1 VNKSQFQRCLNFRV
15 RLRPIARR
23 FMGQRELKAIDDDWL
38 VAKVGTSAK
47 GVEIHNPRTGHV
59 VQLAYDQIHHFA
71 EDIARDWNGLSHGFF
86 ELRGQLTLSGPRA
99 SHEPLPSYCP
109 NCGVAT
115 SRSKAPSSKRSSATV
130 EPPKTKGT

>member
-1 VNKSQFQRCLNFRV
+1 LNKSQLQRCLNYRV

-23 FMGQRELKAIDDDWL
+23 FMGKRELKAIDDDWL
-38 VAKVGTSAK
+38 VANVGASAK

-59 VQLAYDQIHHFA
+59 VKLAYDQIHHFS

-99 SHEPLPSYCP
+99 WLELLPSYCS
-109 NCGVAT
+109 NCGAAT
-115 SRSKAPSSKRSSATV
+115 SGTKTTLGRRSSATV
-130 EPPKTKGT
+130 DASKTKGT